1 MSTDD
6 ERKKIFERTD
16 GRCHICREQ
25 LAFQNY
31 GKLNGEGIWE
41 IEHSNPRANGGSDRL
56 VNKYPA
62 CVRCNRKKGAGS
74 TRKARAKHGY
84 KRAPYSRK
92 KKAEHAITGGAIGSF
107 LSWFFVPL
115 HIRIPVTLCSAVVGA
130 IIGYKAEPD

>member
-1 MSTDD
+1 MNTDE

-25 LAFQNY
+25 LAFHNY
-31 GKLNGEGIWE
+31 GKLKGEGIWE
-41 IEHSNPRANGGSDRL
+41 IEHSNPRARGGSDRL

-92 KKAEHAITGGAIGSF
+92 KKTEHAITGGATGF
-107 LSWFFVPL
+107 LLSWFFVLPPV
-115 HIRIPVTLCSAVVGA
+115 RILGAVVMGA
-130 IIGYKAEPD
+130 SIGYTTEPD